1 MYARRLGK
9 AVTLTLAGVAFAAC
23 ARTDRAASDS
33 AAARGAMTSGVRDTA
48 LTNAVAAVTEG
59 GRTIPGGGGGGGM
72 TDANILAVLDN
83 ANRNDSAGGAL
94 AVQKGRSADVK
105 NFGRL
110 MMGEHH
116 ALRLQGQELAR
127 RLGIAPQPPAQDTL
141 QALAQQ
147 EMSRLR
153 NLSGADFDREYI
165 NSEITMHQEV
175 LRVAQQAEGAAKSD
189 SLKALIRQAAP
200 VIQKH
205 LDRAK
210 QIQQKVGS
218 RTTAAAGGKRQRS

>member
-1 MYARRLGK
+1 MQARMLGRT
-9 AVTLTLAGVAFAAC
+9 VTVALTVAGSALAAC
-23 ARTDRAASDS
+23 ARSDRAASDS

-48 LTNAVAAVTEG
+48 LTNAVSAITDG
-59 GRTIPGGGGGGGM
+59 GRTMGGGGGM
-72 TDANILAVLDN
+72 TDANIVAVLDN

-116 ALRLQGQELAR
+116 ALRQEGQALAR
-127 RLGIAPQPPAQDTL
+127 KLGVMPQPPAHDTL
-141 QALAQQ
+141 QTLAQQ
-147 EMSRLR
+147 ATARLR
-153 NLSGADFDREYI
+153 TLSGADFDREYI
-165 NSEITMHQEV
+165 NSEVTMHQEV
-175 LRVAQQAEGAAKSD
+175 LRVAQQAERAAQND
-189 SLKALIRQAAP
+189 SLKALIRRAAP

-210 QIQQKVGS
+210 EIQG
-218 RTTAAAGGKRQRS
+218 RLGGGQTKAR